1 MGRTGH
7 HDDWLPQFWSFT
19 KYKNHTTNANN
30 EKRKVNLE
38 EDLLAGVTEDCDCP
52 RLDGYKVH
60 KP

>member
-38 EDLLAGVTEDCDCP
+38 EDLLAGVVLTQEGQNEAKDQT
-52 RLDGYKVH
+52 V
-60 KP
+60 